1 MIKHKYHFLS
11 NCTHRVLRRNLLKLA
26 IVMLPTS
33 YLIAL
38 IEYCDND
45 CFSFSETVEF
55 ASYLIALIEYCDFEG
70 FVLR

>member
-1 MIKHKYHFLS
+1 
-11 NCTHRVLRRNLLKLA
+11 
-26 IVMLPTS
+26 MLPTS